1 MIFKPMLAKIHKNE
15 NVYNGEYI
23 FEPKIDGYRALCY
36 KNSDLKFLSRNGNNL
51 TLDFPELQLPK
62 LIKAE
67 SAVLDGE
74 IVIYNQK
81 GMPDFGLIQNRK
93 NRSLKAFFV
102 VFDILM
108 LDGEDVTALPLE
120 KRKLILEKVV
130 SDKENFQIIFFTEDG
145 ELLLNEIKKKNVEG
159 MIAKKKDSVYEQG
172 RSSSWIKIKINKTAD
187 CVIIGYSSLKKDISS
202 LLLGL
207 YKNGK
212 LIYVGKVGTGF
223 NERNLPEI
231 RERLEGI
238 VTDRDRHVSWV
249 KPEVVCEI
257 KFLEMT
263 KDGRFRAPVYLR
275 LRSDKKPEEC
285 DFEQIV

>member
-93 NRSLKAFFV
+93 NRSLKAFYV

-172 RSSSWIKIKINKTAD
+172 RSSSWIKMKLSKTAD

-207 YKNGK
+207 YRDGK
-212 LIYVGKVGTGF
+212 FIYVGKVGTGF

-238 VTDRDRHVSWV
+238 VTEKDRHIIWV